1 MVQRFKVLDADE
13 ALPLIIQLTSAFLKC
28 LSHGTRCAVQNN
40 IPPNPAARGKTWKG
54 ANSCLRKHQSNG
66 GVRLVGSNHQIFKK
80 STVLMN

>member
-28 LSHGTRCAVQNN
+28 LSHGTQCAVQNN

-54 ANSCLRKHQSNG
+54 ANSCLRKQSNG

-80 STVLMN
+80 STILIN